1 MRDSLAQNDKSIV
14 SDKRFLDE
22 QKELK
27 KELEDY
33 LSSKVTFTPFY
44 ENMKEINRWLKEE
57 LK

>member
-14 SDKRFLDE
+14 PDKRFLDE

>member
-1 MRDSLAQNDKSIV
+1 MRDSLAQDDKSIV
-14 SDKRFLDE
+14 PDKRFLDE